1 MLVGCRGGGRGGV
14 LGNYLIYKC
23 GLQNAQSCLF
33 ISVWE
38 CECPS
43 CVGAFRRYDTIECNA
58 NELKVNKNKSRKTTK
73 YGADSRYILNTL
85 NGRNTTH
92 RLTRR
97 VWQLSNL
104 SPVPSRWEVQNNCY
118 WNSIQNKYNNFRN
131 NNNTN
136 NSGNL
141 WWHVL

>member
-92 RLTRR
+92 RLTRQSMAIEQSQSSSVQMR
-97 VWQLSNL
+97 SAEQLL
-104 SPVPSRWEVQNNCY
+104 LKF
-118 WNSIQNKYNNFRN
+118 NSKQIQQFSKQQ
-131 NNNTN
+131 
-136 NSGNL
+136 
-141 WWHVL
+141 

>member
-1 MLVGCRGGGRGGV
+1 MLVVVVGGV

-58 NELKVNKNKSRKTTK
+58 NELKVNKNKSRKKQQNMEQTVGTFWIHWMD
-73 YGADSRYILNTL
+73 GTPHTDSLA
-85 NGRNTTH
+85 
-92 RLTRR
+92 R

>member
-23 GLQNAQSCLF
+23 VLQNAQSCLF

-58 NELKVNKNKSRKTTK
+58 NELKVNKNKSRKNNK
-73 YGADSRYILNTL
+73 IWSRQSVHSEYTEW
-85 NGRNTTH
+85 TEHHTQTH
-92 RLTRR
+92 SPSMAIEQSQSSSVQMRSAE
-97 VWQLSNL
+97 QLL
-104 SPVPSRWEVQNNCY
+104 LKF
-118 WNSIQNKYNNFRN
+118 NSKQIQQFSKQQ
-131 NNNTN
+131 
-136 NSGNL
+136 
-141 WWHVL
+141 